1 MPLLVSYSRPGKPC
15 VVTFERESQGIEC
28 EFVMATITEI
38 GSRETST
45 VPTRAGSQVQPP
57 RSREVSMVIDGHGD
71 GHGNGQEDEMG
82 WGAGG
87 TMSPARSP
95 ERYDDEDIYG
105 EPMQEDVQEEVPPT
119 QQERYQG
126 LFDI

>member
-1 MPLLVSYSRPGKPC
+1 VI
-15 VVTFERESQGIEC
+15 TFERESQGIEC
-28 EFVMATITEI
+28 EFVMATITEV

-45 VPTRAGSQVQPP
+45 VPTRAGSQVQPA
-57 RSREVSMVIDGHGD
+57 RSREVSIVID
-71 GHGNGQEDEMG
+71 GHGNGQEDEIG

-95 ERYDDEDIYG
+95 DRYDDEDIYG
-105 EPMQEDVQEEVPPT
+105 EPMQEDMEEEVPPT